1 MKKKKNAYSLTAKE
15 RKALRRGELEK
26 DSKKAESSPE
36 NAAPAEDGEAVAAPT
51 KMSKKQIWILVV
63 SITLGLLIILLAI
76 LLPFILNQSGSKYPR
91 AVIELEDGR
100 KIEMVIW
107 EEDCPIAAT
116 NFIFLAKIGFFDGT
130 IFYDVQPDRNF
141 MRIGNFTGYGTT
153 ENKTDD
159 QSFLA
164 GIPQSMLNVTR
175 LEQLENGRYVANAN
189 VNKLGYYLQKD
200 VSNYASLYRNP
211 FVVSYHNDRNA
222 ADFVI
227 NLGEN
232 NENFLPGVSKD
243 YLSAFASIEDAAS
256 QQVLLDIIGLPINK
270 NTGLANIWGTTPTI
284 RIKRVTV
291 SNLDNKKWKNF
302 EFISYMKTAYRGS
315 SAIKGW
321 VGSV

>member
-1 MKKKKNAYSLTAKE
+1 MKKQKTTYSLTAKE
-15 RKALRRGELEK
+15 RKALRRGEAGKVEK
-26 DSKKAESSPE
+26 EEALSAED
-36 NAAPAEDGEAVAAPT
+36 AAPLEGGEAVAAPSKT
-51 KMSKKQIWILVV
+51 TKKQIWILVV
-63 SITLGLLIILLAI
+63 SIVLGLLIILLAI
-76 LLPFILNQSGSKYPR
+76 LLPFIIKQNNSKYPR

-100 KIEMVIW
+100 KIEMVLW

-130 IFYDVQPDRNF
+130 LFYDVHPERNF

-159 QSFLA
+159 QNFLA
-164 GIPQSMLNVTR
+164 SIPQSMLNVTR
-175 LEQLENGRYVANAN
+175 LDQLENGRYVTNAN

-200 VSNYASLYRNP
+200 VSSYAGLYRDP

-232 NENFLPGVSKD
+232 NENFQPSVSKD

-256 QQVLLDIIGLPINK
+256 QQVLLDIMSSELNP
-270 NTGLANIWGTTPTI
+270 NTGLTNIQGTRPAI
-284 RIKRVTV
+284 RIRTVTV
-291 SNLDNKKWKNF
+291 SNLNKKKWKNF
-302 EFISYMKTAYRGS
+302 EFISYMQTAYRGS
-315 SAIKGW
+315 SAIRGW